1 MRDPREIF
9 PAAPDQGPVSLLNT
23 PEFLLDKTE
32 ELLKEEKEDADAD
45 AEYPLSPLL
54 NVEVED
60 CLAMLESL

>member
-1 MRDPREIF
+1 M
-9 PAAPDQGPVSLLNT
+9 SLLNT

-32 ELLKEEKEDADAD
+32 ELLKEEKEEADADAD

>member
-1 MRDPREIF
+1 M
-9 PAAPDQGPVSLLNT
+9 SLLNT

-32 ELLKEEKEDADAD
+32 ELLKEEKEEADAD